1 MCAWKMSSNQII
13 RMMTDAIVFISD
25 ANLFVSF
32 AVIIRKNEMQCF
44 KNAAEF
50 NIELAVT
57 ESGCPK

>member
-1 MCAWKMSSNQII
+1 MSSTQNI
-13 RMMTDAIVFISD
+13 RMMNGAMVFISD
-25 ANLFVSF
+25 ANFVVVSF

-50 NIELAVT
+50 NIEMAVT